1 MMTQLIHEVLN
12 QRGATFRAYFSALND
27 QDFQAILNGPS
38 KTLLEVLQ
46 LRYGFGPGDAKAAW
60 NDFVVRHIDGRTSTI
75 QPDHPTHQQPRVDRP
90 RPHQREQPRVV
101 ARELEVLGS
110 HGMPSRDYAGLLA
123 LVGSGAIDPTNASS
137 PA

>member
-38 KTLLEVLQ
+38 KTLLDVLQ

-60 NDFVVRHIDGRTSTI
+60 NDFVMRHVDGR
-75 QPDHPTHQQPRVDRP
+75 
-90 RPHQREQPRVV
+90 
-101 ARELEVLGS
+101 A
-110 HGMPSRDYAGLLA
+110 
-123 LVGSGAIDPTNASS
+123 GAIQHGHRSYPLPGACRRRYH
-137 PA
+137 